1 MWFFFFFPPLHL
13 AFAVGRDKEKVLC
26 TKKYLEA
33 VGMLRDFKNSSQDP
47 DFTQV
52 RNYSFHSF
60 SCALPYFNITVVSF
74 FKKLKLIKVT
84 PPSDP
89 LTLSVQLSYS
99 TEF

>member
-1 MWFFFFFPPLHL
+1 MVFFFFFPPLHL

-74 FKKLKLIKVT
+74 FKETKT
-84 PPSDP
+84 N
-89 LTLSVQLSYS
+89 QGYS
-99 TEF
+99 SFRSFDFICTAVLFH